1 MEGETGATV
10 APPSRVFA
18 YEWQGKDLR
27 DTECVRVASKG
38 LTERHFCAS
47 VQRTRSRR
55 GMPPRVFCKKSPQ
68 AIENKRLERG
78 KERKERKRVRNGMIR
93 RDLHLRWDSPWM
105 RPEVLRGALDG
116 YTPTIVGRP
125 VATGSMRNVLRT
137 GEILTLRGADDG
149 RSGWLRKHTRGCGGI
164 RRPDRDT
171 VSNLGYRIPHPLLFV
186 K

>member
-1 MEGETGATV
+1 MMAKAKSGAETGATV

-27 DTECVRVASKG
+27 DTECARVASKG
-38 LTERHFCAS
+38 LTKRHFCAS

-68 AIENKRLERG
+68 AVENKRSERG

-93 RDLHLRWDSPWM
+93 RDLRLRWDSPWM
-105 RPEVLRGALDG
+105 RPEVLRGALDR

-125 VATGSMRNVLRT
+125 VATGSMRKVLRM
-137 GEILTLRGADDG
+137 GEILALCGARDG
-149 RSGWLRKHTRGCGGI
+149 RNGWLRKYTRGCGGKGG
-164 RRPDRDT
+164 PKGT
-171 VSNLGYRIPHPLLFV
+171 
-186 K
+186 

>member
-1 MEGETGATV
+1 MPTEMGRNLKMENPVATFATG
-10 APPSRVFA
+10 S
-18 YEWQGKDLR
+18 GK
-27 DTECVRVASKG
+27 KG
-38 LTERHFCAS
+38 WMLLIPKGSDAE
-47 VQRTRSRR
+47 VP
-55 GMPPRVFCKKSPQ
+55 PPRVFCRKSPQ
-68 AIENKRLERG
+68 AIENKRLECG
-78 KERKERKRVRNGMIR
+78 KEREERKRVRNGMIR
-93 RDLHLRWDSPWM
+93 RDLRLRGDSPWM